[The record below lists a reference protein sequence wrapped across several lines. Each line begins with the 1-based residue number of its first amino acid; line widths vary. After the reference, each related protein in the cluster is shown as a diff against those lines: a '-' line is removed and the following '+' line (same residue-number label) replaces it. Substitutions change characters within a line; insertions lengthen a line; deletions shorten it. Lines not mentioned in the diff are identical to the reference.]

1 MHKPLP
7 SLHGGAIARASR
19 SIRLQLGALV
29 LVFLLLPILLYSVFE
44 TADRDRQ
51 RLLLEAV
58 QTSGA
63 MVGKALQP
71 TLADLK
77 PGDFERLQQELARFQ
92 ADRQS
97 IKLLFK
103 PSRAGDQAGFFYVA

>member
-7 SLHGGAIARASR
+7 SFYAGSIARASR
-19 SIRLQLGALV
+19 SIRLQLGALI

-51 RLLLEAV
+51 HLLLEAV

-71 TLADLK
+71 VLGNMK
-77 PGDFERLQQELARFQ
+77 PGDFDRLQTELARFQ

-103 PSRAGDQAGFFYVA
+103 PNNAG